1 MKNFKIFLIV
11 CLMLFSL
18 TSKGQDTL
26 LAKIKHIEVVSEVQD
41 TMALLNKDDINKI
54 NKVFYERDYLDSL
67 RIVDSSLL
75 KASEEIKERMDS
87 IVVKQ
92 LNTIDNQNTI
102 IEQYQDAISEK
113 DETITGLEKK
123 QKKDKGSKIAW
134 QSVSG
139 TLAIVLIIVLLI

>member
-1 MKNFKIFLIV
+1 
-11 CLMLFSL
+11 MLFSL

-26 LAKIKHIEVVSEVQD
+26 LSKIKHIEVVSDVQD

>member
-1 MKNFKIFLIV
+1 
-11 CLMLFSL
+11 MLFSL

-26 LAKIKHIEVVSEVQD
+26 LTKIKHIEVVSR
-41 TMALLNKDDINKI
+41 TYKIPWHFLNKDDINKI

-92 LNTIDNQNTI
+92 LKHN
-102 IEQYQDAISEK
+102 
-113 DETITGLEKK
+113 
-123 QKKDKGSKIAW
+123 
-134 QSVSG
+134 
-139 TLAIVLIIVLLI
+139 

>member
-26 LAKIKHIEVVSEVQD
+26 LTKIKHIEVVSDVQD